1 MPVLSENN
9 ASRTGVGRIGLAS
22 GVGSTLEFYDF
33 AIYGTA
39 AALVF
44 GQIFFISDDE
54 WFGAFLGLATFA
66 VGFLFTPLGALLFG
80 WIGDRYGRRFSL
92 LLTFVVMGAS
102 TLLMG
107 VLPSYLAIGITAPLL
122 LIVLR
127 TFHGLARGGEIGGA
141 AVLAVEHAPGHR
153 RGLYGSFAALG
164 SPIGQLLANLAFSL
178 VLLLPMQAVIDW
190 GWRVPFLVGGVVL
203 ALGVW
208 ARRGIDETPEFV
220 ALPRSRKV
228 PFLAVFRQDW
238 KRLLLAAGVNLG
250 LNANMFILA
259 TFMLSYAT
267 AAAPQG
273 LALPR
278 QPIVLGS
285 VIGLLCHAVTIVLAC
300 WLSDRL
306 GRKPVMIS
314 GAASALVYALVM
326 FRISDI
332 GTPLAVGLAVI
343 IGFTLGGFLF
353 GPLLTYFSELF
364 TAEQRQSGVGL
375 AFQIGSVLGGGLA
388 PMIANRL
395 IAITGSSASV
405 GWYIAAGLLVSL
417 LCLLALPETAPAR
430 TRGAA

>member
-1 MPVLSENN
+1 MPVLSENG
-9 ASRTGVGRIGLAS
+9 ARTGAGRIGLAS
-22 GVGSTLEFYDF
+22 GVGATLEFYDF

-44 GQIFFISDDE
+44 GQIFFLSDDE

-80 WIGDRYGRRFSL
+80 WIGDRFGRRFSL
-92 LLTFVVMGAS
+92 LLTFAVMGSA

-127 TFHGLARGGEIGGA
+127 VFHGLARGGEIGGA
-141 AVLAVEHAPGHR
+141 AVLAVEHAPAHR

-164 SPIGQLLANLAFSL
+164 SPLGQLLANLAFSL
-178 VLLLPMQAVIDW
+178 VLLMPMRAVIDW
-190 GWRVPFLVGGVVL
+190 GWRVPFLVGGLVL

-208 ARRGIDETPEFV
+208 ARRGVAETPEFA
-220 ALPRSRKV
+220 ALPRDRKT
-228 PFLAVFRQDW
+228 PLAAVFREDW
-238 KRLLLAAGVNLG
+238 RRLLLAAGVNLG

-285 VIGLLCHAVTIVLAC
+285 VVGLLCHSVTIVLAC

-306 GRKPVMIS
+306 GRKPVMLS
-314 GAASALVYALVM
+314 GAVTALAYALVM
-326 FRISDI
+326 FRIADI
-332 GTPLAVGLAVI
+332 GTPLAVGVAVI

-364 TAEQRQSGVGL
+364 SVEQRQSGVGL
-375 AFQIGSVLGGGLA
+375 AFQLGSVLGGGLA
-388 PMIANRL
+388 PVIANRL
-395 IAITGSSASV
+395 IAVTGSSTAV
-405 GWYIAAGLLVSL
+405 GCYIAAGLLVSL

>member
-1 MPVLSENN
+1 MPVTSEND
-9 ASRTGVGRIGLAS
+9 ATRTSLRRVGLAS

-44 GQIFFISDDE
+44 GQIFFVSDDE
-54 WFGAFLGLATFA
+54 WFSAFLGLATFA

-92 LLTFVVMGAS
+92 MLTFVMMGSS

-107 VLPSYLAIGITAPLL
+107 LLPSYLAIGITAPLL
-122 LIVLR
+122 LVVLR
-127 TFHGLARGGEIGGA
+127 VFHGLSRGGEIGGA
-141 AVLAVEHAPGHR
+141 AVLAVEHAPAQR
-153 RGLYGSFAALG
+153 RGLYGSFAPLG
-164 SPIGQLLANLAFSL
+164 SPIGQLLANLAFVL

-208 ARRGIDETPEFV
+208 ARRGIDETPEFA
-220 ALPRSRKV
+220 ALPAKRST
-228 PFLAVFRQDW
+228 PFFAVFRRDW
-238 KRLLLAAGVNLG
+238 RRLLLGAGVNFG
-250 LNANMFILA
+250 LNANMFILV

-267 AAAPQG
+267 AAAPEG

-285 VIGLLCHAVTIVLAC
+285 MAGLLCHGITTVLAC
-300 WLSDRL
+300 WLSDRV
-306 GRKPVMIS
+306 GRKPVMLS
-314 GAASALVYALVM
+314 GVVASLLYALLM
-326 FRISDI
+326 FQITDI
-332 GTPLAVGLAVI
+332 GTPLAVSLALI
-343 IGFTLGGFLF
+343 IGFTLTGFVW

-364 TAEQRQSGVGL
+364 TVEQRQSGVGL
-375 AFQIGSVLGGGLA
+375 AFQLGSVLGGGLA

-395 IAITGSSASV
+395 VAVTGSSASV

-417 LCLLALPETAPAR
+417 ICLRALPETAPAR
-430 TRGAA
+430 TREAA